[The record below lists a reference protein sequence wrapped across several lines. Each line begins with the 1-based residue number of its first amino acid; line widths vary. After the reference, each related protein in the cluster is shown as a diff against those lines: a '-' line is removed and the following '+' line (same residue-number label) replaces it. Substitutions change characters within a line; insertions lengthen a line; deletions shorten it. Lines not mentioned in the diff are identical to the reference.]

1 MRTIYISHARISF
14 FHFIHTHS
22 LTFIHTQKQQHYR
35 NEDYLKLLPGMIFT
49 IEPMLVEGS
58 PDCFEWKDEWT
69 VATVDHGLA
78 AQFEHTVM
86 ITETGVEILTV
97 MPDDE

>member
-1 MRTIYISHARISF
+1 
-14 FHFIHTHS
+14 
-22 LTFIHTQKQQHYR
+22 
-35 NEDYLKLLPGMIFT
+35 MIFT